1 VNFIPLWLFAPAR
14 ATVVRRVAV
23 KSTSP
28 IWTGIIE
35 DNGRQLMRERRREL
49 IVRPL
54 LPQLIVFD

>member
-1 VNFIPLWLFAPAR
+1 M
-14 ATVVRRVAV
+14 AV

-35 DNGRQLMRERRREL
+35 VNRRQLMRDRRREL